1 METIKS
7 ILVIILLS
15 LMIIFVISI
24 IVDSIRTELRNKK
37 LDKKLEIAFDEFIK
51 KIEKAKVEVKETKTE
66 PTTDYSSENI
76 LTLKKMAKE
85 KGIKGYYNMKK
96 DELVKSSKQ
105 IEDDKSSFFYAFTLT
120 SHHKYDIIILIIRR
134 MKNE

>member
-15 LMIIFVISI
+15 LMIIFAIAV
-24 IVDSIRTELRNKK
+24 IVDSILTELRSKR

-51 KIEKAKVEVKETKTE
+51 KIEKDEVEAKETKTE

-76 LTLKKMAKE
+76 LTLKKIAKE

-96 DELVKSSKQ
+96 DELVKVLSK
-105 IEDDKSSFFYAFTLT
+105 
-120 SHHKYDIIILIIRR
+120 
-134 MKNE
+134 

>member
-7 ILVIILLS
+7 VLVIMLLS
-15 LMIIFVISI
+15 LMIIFAIAV
-24 IVDSIRTELRNKK
+24 IVDSILTELRSKR

-51 KIEKAKVEVKETKTE
+51 KIEKAEVEVKETKTE

-76 LTLKKMAKE
+76 LTLRKMAKE

-96 DELVKSSKQ
+96 DELVKVLSK
-105 IEDDKSSFFYAFTLT
+105 
-120 SHHKYDIIILIIRR
+120 
-134 MKNE
+134 

>member
-7 ILVIILLS
+7 VLIIILLS
-15 LMIIFVISI
+15 LMIIFVIAV
-24 IVDSIRTELRNKK
+24 IVESIRIELRDTR
-37 LDKKLEIAFDEFIK
+37 LDKKLEIAFDECIK
-51 KIEKAKVEVKETKTE
+51 KIQKSEVEVEETKTE

-96 DELVKSSKQ
+96 DELVKVLSK
-105 IEDDKSSFFYAFTLT
+105 
-120 SHHKYDIIILIIRR
+120 
-134 MKNE
+134 

>member
-15 LMIIFVISI
+15 LIIIFVIGV
-24 IVDSIRTELRNKK
+24 IVDSIRTELRNKR
-37 LDKKLEIAFDEFIK
+37 LDKELEIAFDEFIK
-51 KIEKAKVEVKETKTE
+51 EIEKAEVEAKETKTE

-76 LTLKKMAKE
+76 LALKKMAKE

-96 DELVKSSKQ
+96 DELVKILSK
-105 IEDDKSSFFYAFTLT
+105 
-120 SHHKYDIIILIIRR
+120 
-134 MKNE
+134 

>member
-7 ILVIILLS
+7 ILIIILLS
-15 LMIIFVISI
+15 LMIIFVIAV
-24 IVDSIRTELRNKK
+24 IVDSIRIELRDTR
-37 LDKKLEIAFDEFIK
+37 LDKKLEIAFDECIK
-51 KIEKAKVEVKETKTE
+51 KIQKSEVEETKTE

-96 DELVKSSKQ
+96 DELVKVLSK
-105 IEDDKSSFFYAFTLT
+105 
-120 SHHKYDIIILIIRR
+120 
-134 MKNE
+134 

>member
-7 ILVIILLS
+7 ILMIILLS
-15 LMIIFVISI
+15 LMIIFVIAV
-24 IVDSIRTELRNKK
+24 IVDSIRIELRNTR
-37 LDKKLEIAFDEFIK
+37 LDKKLEIAFDECIK
-51 KIEKAKVEVKETKTE
+51 EIQKAEVEVEETKTE

-96 DELVKSSKQ
+96 DELVKVLSK
-105 IEDDKSSFFYAFTLT
+105 
-120 SHHKYDIIILIIRR
+120 
-134 MKNE
+134 

>member
-7 ILVIILLS
+7 ILIIILLS
-15 LMIIFVISI
+15 LMIIFVIAV
-24 IVDSIRTELRNKK
+24 IVDSIRIELRDTR
-37 LDKKLEIAFDEFIK
+37 LDKKLEIAFDECIK
-51 KIEKAKVEVKETKTE
+51 KIQKSEVEVEETKTE

-96 DELVKSSKQ
+96 DELVKVLSK
-105 IEDDKSSFFYAFTLT
+105 
-120 SHHKYDIIILIIRR
+120 
-134 MKNE
+134 

>member
-7 ILVIILLS
+7 ILVIMLLS
-15 LMIIFVISI
+15 LIIIFVTAV
-24 IVDSIRTELRNKK
+24 IVDSIRAELCNKR

-51 KIEKAKVEVKETKTE
+51 KIEKAEVEAKETKTE

-76 LTLKKMAKE
+76 LTLKKIAKE

-96 DELVKSSKQ
+96 DELVKVLSK
-105 IEDDKSSFFYAFTLT
+105 
-120 SHHKYDIIILIIRR
+120 
-134 MKNE
+134 

>member
-1 METIKS
+1 MEIIKS
-7 ILVIILLS
+7 ILVIILSS
-15 LMIIFVISI
+15 LMIIFLVVFIAESVRI
-24 IVDSIRTELRNKK
+24 ELRNKR
-37 LDKKLEIAFDEFIK
+37 LDKKVEIAFDEFIK

-96 DELVKSSKQ
+96 DELVKVLSK
-105 IEDDKSSFFYAFTLT
+105 
-120 SHHKYDIIILIIRR
+120 
-134 MKNE
+134 

>member
-7 ILVIILLS
+7 ILVIILLF
-15 LMIIFVISI
+15 LMIIFAIAFV
-24 IVDSIRTELRNKK
+24 VDSIRTELRNKR
-37 LDKKLEIAFDEFIK
+37 LDKKLEIAFDEFVK
-51 KIEKAKVEVKETKTE
+51 EIEKAEVEVKETKTE

-96 DELVKSSKQ
+96 DELVKVLSK
-105 IEDDKSSFFYAFTLT
+105 
-120 SHHKYDIIILIIRR
+120 
-134 MKNE
+134 

>member
-1 METIKS
+1 MEIIKS
-7 ILVIILLS
+7 ILVIILSS
-15 LMIIFVISI
+15 LMIIFLVVFIAESVHI
-24 IVDSIRTELRNKK
+24 ELRNKS

-51 KIEKAKVEVKETKTE
+51 KIEKAEVEVEETKTE

-96 DELVKSSKQ
+96 DELVKVLSK
-105 IEDDKSSFFYAFTLT
+105 
-120 SHHKYDIIILIIRR
+120 
-134 MKNE
+134 

>member
-7 ILVIILLS
+7 ILIIILLS
-15 LMIIFVISI
+15 LMIIFVIAV
-24 IVDSIRTELRNKK
+24 IVDSIRIELRNTR
-37 LDKKLEIAFDEFIK
+37 LDKKLEIAFDECIK
-51 KIEKAKVEVKETKTE
+51 KIQKSEVEVEETKTE

-96 DELVKSSKQ
+96 DELVKVLSK
-105 IEDDKSSFFYAFTLT
+105 
-120 SHHKYDIIILIIRR
+120 
-134 MKNE
+134 

>member
-15 LMIIFVISI
+15 LMIIFAIAV

-76 LTLKKMAKE
+76 LTLKKIAKE

-96 DELVKSSKQ
+96 DELVKVLSK
-105 IEDDKSSFFYAFTLT
+105 
-120 SHHKYDIIILIIRR
+120 
-134 MKNE
+134 

>member
-7 ILVIILLS
+7 ILIITLLS
-15 LMIIFVISI
+15 LMIIFVIAV
-24 IVDSIRTELRNKK
+24 IVDSIRIELRDTR
-37 LDKKLEIAFDEFIK
+37 LDKKLEIAFDECIK
-51 KIEKAKVEVKETKTE
+51 KIQKSEVEVEETKTE

-96 DELVKSSKQ
+96 DELVKVLSK
-105 IEDDKSSFFYAFTLT
+105 
-120 SHHKYDIIILIIRR
+120 
-134 MKNE
+134 

>member
-7 ILVIILLS
+7 VLIIILLS
-15 LMIIFVISI
+15 LMIIFVIAV
-24 IVDSIRTELRNKK
+24 IVDSIRIELRDTR
-37 LDKKLEIAFDEFIK
+37 LDKKLEIAFDECIK
-51 KIEKAKVEVKETKTE
+51 KIQKSEVEVEETKTE

-96 DELVKSSKQ
+96 DELVKILSK
-105 IEDDKSSFFYAFTLT
+105 
-120 SHHKYDIIILIIRR
+120 
-134 MKNE
+134 

>member
-7 ILVIILLS
+7 ILVIILLF
-15 LMIIFVISI
+15 LMIIFAIAFI
-24 IVDSIRTELRNKK
+24 ADSIRTELRNKR
-37 LDKKLEIAFDEFIK
+37 LDKELEIAFDEFIK
-51 KIEKAKVEVKETKTE
+51 EIEKAEVEAKETKTE

-96 DELVKSSKQ
+96 DELVKILSK
-105 IEDDKSSFFYAFTLT
+105 
-120 SHHKYDIIILIIRR
+120 
-134 MKNE
+134 

>member
-15 LMIIFVISI
+15 LIIIFVIGV

-51 KIEKAKVEVKETKTE
+51 EIEKAEVEAKETKTE
-66 PTTDYSSENI
+66 PIIDYSSENI
-76 LTLKKMAKE
+76 LALKKMAKE

-96 DELVKSSKQ
+96 DELVKILSK
-105 IEDDKSSFFYAFTLT
+105 
-120 SHHKYDIIILIIRR
+120 
-134 MKNE
+134 

>member
-15 LMIIFVISI
+15 LMIIFVIGI
-24 IVDSIRTELRNKK
+24 IVDGVRAELRDKK
-37 LDKKLEIAFDEFIK
+37 PDKKLEVAFDRLTKEA
-51 KIEKAKVEVKETKTE
+51 EKAEKEVKEAKAK
-66 PTTDYSSENI
+66 PTTDYSSKNV

-96 DELVKSSKQ
+96 DELVKIRSK
-105 IEDDKSSFFYAFTLT
+105 
-120 SHHKYDIIILIIRR
+120 
-134 MKNE
+134 

>member
-7 ILVIILLS
+7 ILMIILLS
-15 LMIIFVISI
+15 LMIIFVIAV
-24 IVDSIRTELRNKK
+24 IVDSIRIELRNTR
-37 LDKKLEIAFDEFIK
+37 LDKKLEIAFDECIK
-51 KIEKAKVEVKETKTE
+51 EIQKAEVEVEETNTE

-96 DELVKSSKQ
+96 DELVKVLSK
-105 IEDDKSSFFYAFTLT
+105 
-120 SHHKYDIIILIIRR
+120 
-134 MKNE
+134 